1 MIVVRKIIHGLFSL
15 CLQPSEGTDNQLF
28 ASSVSHLQDVRHS
41 QPPDSGFSEPVNNN
55 VNEDNNNGPI
65 SLREMQN
72 IANNNAAVYI
82 VSENEER
89 NRISRES
96 VVEFEPLPSGIRVLD
111 PLEGCAD
118 WFAGEDFPRNQLQ
131 YLREIGRGWFGRV
144 VEGETEDGTGTTT
157 VAVKILNQN
166 ASLEDKA
173 RFLNEAR
180 PYRDMNHENVLGFV
194 AKCLQEDPWILIF
207 ELCSMDL
214 HQYLIENRPKMAIL
228 NESGVPLQLM
238 CDVASA
244 LAYMHSR
251 GFLYGCLWSGNV
263 LVRGA
268 DNPRAVLGHYARAER
283 EHPPAATDSPAAP
296 DAPAAPQ
303 RPSAS
308 GDVWALGRLVWEVC
322 AWGAAP
328 PDEPP
333 PPALP
338 CPYLN
343 HLYQVMQLCWNPNP
357 EARPTAAQVH
367 ALLNHLHFT
376 HKHTSDAAKDDG
388 YNSSD
393 FEERWQRLKPNTI
406 PKIDEHVAIVHAPS
420 TSMASHFTGSDQE
433 FDNNQT
439 IQDSLSVDMDTAVS
453 RSSSIMSDRDPL
465 SIQIKSES
473 LTNLHGSLEDV
484 RNIYLT
490 HNETPAL
497 ECHQGNINLEES
509 KEKEQD
515 RSDSSVDPWLKDIIT
530 DSQDDVS
537 YYKDVSDVI
546 KNLDNILNSEK
557 TSSSESSHQASPS
570 RDNLSLECKK
580 DYPMQTSMVKSPGIS
595 NFQNVL
601 EMGFATESEVTETG
615 DEDEGDRDTIGTL
628 SHSFERHSDTISQ
641 QTLENITPET
651 PIKGLDILE
660 DIEIQAY
667 SNSEQNN
674 SVLSINN
681 TKFSNDHRDSDLPKE
696 SRIASSDSE
705 IPKLMELCVA
715 SMPSVSETIEQVIK
729 QDCQTSNDN
738 KFTNIK
744 TDSTE
749 TKSIDL
755 NKEFLSNEIGI
766 KERETSTYI
775 KTEIHKLEES
785 PSKEDSRLSA
795 LDLVQPKK
803 ELTDTLVDNTL
814 IEKVGKIDDI
824 NKALLENTIE
834 SSNSPLLL
842 KADDKITF
850 ETNLKLAEF
859 ESSSK
864 RKLDDLKLLPVNDKI
879 LPPAEKKSD
888 SNEHTIVNT
897 NESSSTSN
905 VVISDEICNKL
916 FEEQKQNTNSIFPEF
931 DEIFKYKDDYSLES
945 SVEMLHNFPKKINE
959 EMSSERDYMKN
970 TNADSIET
978 NHKNDIVNSKD
989 ISYPQNESSDIRKHM
1004 EHSFNNI
1011 ESILSLSLNKTNN
1024 FSDVNSESVNF
1035 LTESHD
1041 TVNRV
1046 KEVNQL
1052 NEIAIENLEE
1062 KLVNHENTTKF
1073 SISNNDL
1080 SDGQCDKNKENMKVL
1095 ESINDHMKQIETTEQ
1110 PERVQI
1116 VTNVEVSSPLQ
1127 NSSRLLDVNCQFD
1140 KLTNSNNQITIES
1153 VSKPEEVQTI
1163 DEKLTFNSQCIGKD
1177 VINDATYRIDDVEV
1191 PKPPVKDEL
1200 SDSTVYMDLT
1210 NDTNSQILKDNNV
1223 DNTLKDVIKSCLEAP
1238 GIESSCLLV
1247 KNDSTVYLD
1256 LPSIIKETDSFLH
1269 SEKCISSQQIDFKDM
1284 ICTSTPKGSD
1294 NSTDNTL
1301 EPILPSTYIL
1311 SETKV
1316 PDYGPGVTLTK
1327 LEQKYVP
1334 DNISPFESPSK
1345 SHHTD
1350 TYDENSS
1357 VVLGPF
1363 ENCTLEIYKG
1373 VKSMAEIADLPK
1385 EELLAF
1391 SSNFSEINLETPS
1404 PLRDG
1409 NFLNEVP
1416 DLLPDE
1422 LHFDQIATM
1431 SEAKPESQSNEMIS
1445 DDTEEQSSTEKH
1457 VSPLTP
1463 PNSPGN
1469 FLASSSQQ
1477 KYLVDIDIN
1486 SPHVQDSNINN
1497 EAIDLNQIELQM
1509 TTKLAMAENENNLNI
1524 EYSGPLTEEGLTLDD
1539 SLIGDNDAIPES
1551 YLAGNGGSVEDLREN
1566 LAIDEERM
1574 KELRNE
1580 LELKLPL
1587 AQVAG
1592 IEPAAESEPSELPP
1606 PPELVLTY
1614 GALSPIAEETRTQLY
1629 AYENDDHWNAS
1640 IRTESST
1647 SYPEPCNNS
1656 TDEASDLPTA
1666 ANSGPQHSTYT
1677 IHSKEPSINHTY
1689 TVQKEAVSS
1698 KEITMSADS
1707 LNASPLKKLQETQ
1720 SPIDDKTF
1728 NKNEDEKESNCERLS
1743 QVSPFLL
1750 SPTTDSSVPE
1760 NSDIVAGLST
1770 FSKTTVPTDAKS
1782 SKPSDTQCLSKAT
1795 SIDSWCSNDTLYN
1808 VEENFDD
1815 LAMDPDV
1822 PLDFDT
1828 EIEKDKSESDDTLTH
1843 NEDEKEASHCSTYI
1857 IHDSKSE
1864 VCETFSPDSITANDN
1879 YTYTK
1884 MKTEGAT
1891 ITPSVI
1897 TKSDLNDST
1906 KNTQTKDLAYG
1917 TLMSGQPSYSNCTT
1931 ELVSGMEDAWK
1942 LPQPELVRRS
1952 PIGDE
1957 VNFTPPKN
1965 VEKEDI
1971 SITESPKLTSE
1982 PRLKK
1987 LDSVDITCLQ
1997 DTSAEGNKSDTSETQ
2012 IATEGNNSP
2021 NIHFINMAHSAT
2033 STPFAIT
2040 NQNSENLDNI
2050 PINLPG
2056 VPADSSEG
2064 IVINVPN
2071 FRSFFQSAE
2080 IRPQDISS
2088 NVSNEGHSTE
2098 ILLEGE
2104 SKTLSQ
2110 DITRDTSTKTP
2121 SYSDFENSALTKP
2134 QDVHT
2139 SEKSS
2144 QSMESGVT
2152 SEDFRQFQNSVKNR
2166 PQDLSSLIDAS
2177 SLLLK
2182 SERRSSELVMGSLTN
2197 TGSDLTS
2204 QSESHTANTEP
2215 ESLVFVSSNYTNL
2228 LESHNV
2234 DGSQPLNVFIT
2245 DLDIEEETEQPHSII
2260 ITESPLIVS
2269 KISPNRTFDS
2279 HTKINRKDMNC
2290 TYDSHTSSY
2299 QPIIDIWQN
2308 NSTNVEKVNGIKENQ
2323 TVKQTESSSE
2333 LVNCSSSSSMPTEP
2347 KNGPEMSLSQN
2358 DIITQESGRAT
2369 NSTEQKYSNSSAKVN
2384 GNNEVFATVNFLN
2397 ETFEELMESNVDDND
2412 IGLSDNN
2419 KDEQT
2424 GNSEKSLEIATESE
2438 SYGNKVSLNKE
2449 QNKDTLRS
2457 DVTSPEEKQITSV
2470 TDDFLKNEQKF
2481 CQLDSFFP
2489 ILSDIRFTGPA
2500 TEIMSTSFNQ
2510 DSPTEPTSPECEQ
2523 NSKPDPSAEILKEWD
2538 SDSDSHSTNSSSG
2551 EFIWKDGDGH
2561 ETAVVPST
2569 HFDHQRDSG
2578 SQPSCTDEGAGEGEA
2593 PSSASGDSGSGSGSE
2608 GDEVEFVPSSW
2619 DCRAA
2624 PSKSSLRSMEQ
2635 PPENKKRVVFKRQK
2649 YHCVY
2654 EYPREAPEL
2663 DADSPAYLPDF
2674 STYSEW
2680 DPSSAED
2687 AELGYGQLY
2696 GAPNPLDLF
2705 PLRSGI
2711 AFGADYDEDFFISSS
2726 ARPFE
2731 SLGIMSTASQFFP
2744 GMHLKASLERSPPDE
2759 LGEEFPPPPSPPPA
2773 LALAHTPAPPLDF
2786 TTPDSGVE
2794 DVTPG
2799 SLADDDYK
2807 LRKPDEPPCWRADS
2821 ASSSE
2826 SVSPSSP
2833 GGEALGG
2840 LRHTRDRL
2848 KLDLPPSPHA
2858 PSPRHA
2864 RVFSFVLDKPR
2875 RAPAEPAEPPEPAG
2889 PAEPSDLA
2897 DVMPKPTFSTFGK
2910 GAPPRPDAE
2919 RAIVLTDDAPACE
2932 NVTDACE
2939 HTAGTCEH
2947 TTGKCEHT
2955 AGTCEHTA
2963 DTCEHTAD
2971 ACEHTADKCER
2982 TAGTCEHTADKCERT
2997 ADARGEGTLLDSGD
3011 EDSGIESSSK
3021 ATLER
3026 AEPAPNVS

>member
-1 MIVVRKIIHGLFSL
+1 MMAVLWVILILASTGLQLVQGLPVTPVLRVYYYPHEAKVSEDTEEWNWEKLYTSL
-15 CLQPSEGTDNQLF
+15 GALAVLLTFLGLLVGCAWCFRHKSCKLF
-28 ASSVSHLQDVRHS
+28 DSSVSHLHDVRHS
-41 QPPDSGFSEPVNNN
+41 QPPDSGFSESVNNN
-55 VNEDNNNGPI
+55 INEDNNNGPI

-89 NRISRES
+89 NRNSRES
-96 VVEFEPLPSGIRVLD
+96 MVEFEPLPARIRVLD
-111 PLEGCAD
+111 PLEDCAD

-144 VEGETEDGTGTTT
+144 VEGETEDGAGTST

-214 HQYLIENRPKMAIL
+214 QQYLIVNRPKMAIL

-263 LVRGA
+263 LVRGS
-268 DNPRAVLGHYARAER
+268 DSPRAVVGHYARSEPQTSPRAPEAAR
-283 EHPPAATDSPAAP
+283 QPPVCTASTDIWS
-296 DAPAAPQ
+296 
-303 RPSAS
+303 
-308 GDVWALGRLVWEVC
+308 LGYLVWEVC

-333 PPALP
+333 PPDLP
-338 CPYLN
+338 CPYRN

-357 EARPTAAQVH
+357 EARPTAVQVH
-367 ALLNHLHFT
+367 ALLNHLHYT
-376 HKHTSDAAKDDG
+376 HKHTSDATKDDG
-388 YNSSD
+388 YASSD
-393 FEERWQRLKPNTI
+393 FEDRWQRLKPNSI

-433 FDNNQT
+433 FDNGQT
-439 IQDSLSVDMDTAVS
+439 IQDSLSVEMDTAVS
-453 RSSSIMSDRDPL
+453 RSSSIMSEQDPL

-497 ECHQGNINLEES
+497 ECHQGNINLEEN

-580 DYPMQTSMVKSPGIS
+580 DYPMPTSMVKSPGIS
-595 NFQNVL
+595 NFQNIL
-601 EMGFATESEVTETG
+601 EMGFAAESDLTE
-615 DEDEGDRDTIGTL
+615 EDDGDRDTIGTL
-628 SHSFERHSDTISQ
+628 SHSFERHSDTTSQ

-651 PIKGLDILE
+651 PIKGLDISE
-660 DIEIQAY
+660 NIEIKQFTDIELNH
-667 SNSEQNN
+667 SK
-674 SVLSINN
+674 INEPEI
-681 TKFSNDHRDSDLPKE
+681 NDMHQDSDLPKE
-696 SRIASSDSE
+696 NSIDSSDSKV
-705 IPKLMELCVA
+705 PKLKELCVA
-715 SMPSVSETIEQVIK
+715 SIPSISETIEQVIFK
-729 QDCQTSNDN
+729 QDCQTSYYDN
-738 KFTNIK
+738 KLTDNK

-749 TKSIDL
+749 TKSVDINEKNVNNEIENKEHFFTNIDTEKHKEGKKPAEKETILSVIEGPEDNKVCDTVLLSECDSSCKESRDDFTSLPVTNEILPGVNDKPDL
-755 NKEFLSNEIGI
+755 NDYKFDITKEINIANNVEIIEKSENIFEGISENITHNQEPNSSLPEFLLKSKDNCDLESPLLFLNSSPI
-766 KERETSTYI
+766 ETSEDTSLQVNNTNI
-775 KTEIHKLEES
+775 TI
-785 PSKEDSRLSA
+785 SKC
-795 LDLVQPKK
+795 
-803 ELTDTLVDNTL
+803 LTRDDDFASL
-814 IEKVGKIDDI
+814 INNSIQENQNDF
-824 NKALLENTIE
+824 NKIE
-834 SSNSPLLL
+834 SSAVLSVDNCNRFSESSNKNNLLL
-842 KADDKITF
+842 NETTNPVMIIQELSKTDNTAVDK
-850 ETNLKLAEF
+850 
-859 ESSSK
+859 
-864 RKLDDLKLLPVNDKI
+864 
-879 LPPAEKKSD
+879 
-888 SNEHTIVNT
+888 
-897 NESSSTSN
+897 
-905 VVISDEICNKL
+905 C
-916 FEEQKQNTNSIFPEF
+916 
-931 DEIFKYKDDYSLES
+931 
-945 SVEMLHNFPKKINE
+945 
-959 EMSSERDYMKN
+959 
-970 TNADSIET
+970 DSI
-978 NHKNDIVNSKD
+978 SKL
-989 ISYPQNESSDIRKHM
+989 M
-1004 EHSFNNI
+1004 
-1011 ESILSLSLNKTNN
+1011 
-1024 FSDVNSESVNF
+1024 
-1035 LTESHD
+1035 
-1041 TVNRV
+1041 
-1046 KEVNQL
+1046 
-1052 NEIAIENLEE
+1052 NLENKNE
-1062 KLVNHENTTKF
+1062 LKF
-1073 SISNNDL
+1073 TNNDL
-1080 SDGQCDKNKENMKVL
+1080 SNSQYDRNMEVL
-1095 ESINDHMKQIETTEQ
+1095 EPINNVLKYIEQDKEQ
-1110 PERVQI
+1110 PEIVQI
-1116 VTNVEVSSPLQ
+1116 VTNVEVSSPIQ
-1127 NSSRLLDVNCQFD
+1127 NPSCLVDVNEECVNIAD
-1140 KLTNSNNQITIES
+1140 NNIQPAFEN
-1153 VSKPEEVQTI
+1153 VLLPEEVQNRNDSDVFISQPITTNII
-1163 DEKLTFNSQCIGKD
+1163 D
-1177 VINDATYRIDDVEV
+1177 DATLRLENVISPKTDVT
-1191 PKPPVKDEL
+1191 VKDEL

-1210 NDTNSQILKDNNV
+1210 KNTNGNILKDYSADDTV
-1223 DNTLKDVIKSCLEAP
+1223 KCVIKSCLEASR
-1238 GIESSCLLV
+1238 IESSCSLV

-1256 LPSIIKETDSFLH
+1256 LPNIIRETYSFLH
-1269 SEKCISSQQIDFKDM
+1269 AEKCISSQQIEFKDK

-1294 NSTDNTL
+1294 TSTDNIQEVDAKT
-1301 EPILPSTYIL
+1301 TDIL

-1316 PDYGPGVTLTK
+1316 PDYGLGVTLTK

-1334 DNISPFESPSK
+1334 ENISPFESPSK

-1363 ENCTLEIYKG
+1363 ENCTLELYKG
-1373 VKSMAEIADLPK
+1373 VKSIAELADLPK

-1391 SSNFSEINLETPS
+1391 SSNFSDINLETPS

-1416 DLLPDE
+1416 DLVPDE
-1422 LHFDQIATM
+1422 LHFDQIATI
-1431 SEAKPESQSNEMIS
+1431 SESKPESQSNDVIS
-1445 DDTEEQSSTEKH
+1445 EETEDQSSTEKR

-1463 PNSPGN
+1463 PNSPGI
-1469 FLASSSQQ
+1469 FLASTSQN

-1486 SPHVQDSNINN
+1486 SPTQESSAYQ
-1497 EAIDLNQIELQM
+1497 EAVDLNQIDLLM

-1524 EYSGPLTEEGLTLDD
+1524 EYSGPLTEEGLTLDN
-1539 SLIGDNDAIPES
+1539 SVIMRDNDAIPES
-1551 YLAGNGGSVEDLREN
+1551 YLAGNGGSVEDLGEN
-1566 LAIDEERM
+1566 LVIDEERM

-1592 IEPAAESEPSELPP
+1592 IEPEVEGEWSELPP

-1614 GALSPIAEETRTQLY
+1614 GALSPIAEETRMQLC
-1629 AYENDDHWNAS
+1629 AYENDDQWNTS
-1640 IRTESST
+1640 IRTESSA

-1656 TDEASDLPTA
+1656 TDEVTDLPTA
-1666 ANSGPQHSTYT
+1666 ANSVPQHSTYT
-1677 IHSKEPSINHTY
+1677 IHSKDPSNYTY
-1689 TVQKEAVSS
+1689 TVQKEAISS

-1707 LNASPLKKLQETQ
+1707 LNASPLKKIQETQ
-1720 SPIDDKTF
+1720 SPIDDRTY

-1750 SPTTDSSVPE
+1750 SPTTETSVPE
-1760 NSDIVAGLST
+1760 SSDNPIGLST

-1782 SKPSDTQCLSKAT
+1782 SKPSETQCLSKAT

-1822 PLDFDT
+1822 PLDFET

-1864 VCETFSPDSITANDN
+1864 VCGTFSPDSITANDN

-1884 MKTEGAT
+1884 MRTDVAT
-1891 ITPSVI
+1891 TTPSVI

-1917 TLMSGQPSYSNCTT
+1917 TLMSGHPSYSNCTT
-1931 ELVSGMEDAWK
+1931 ELGSGMEEAWK
-1942 LPQPELVRRS
+1942 LLQPELVRRS

-1957 VNFTPPKN
+1957 VSFTPPKQ
-1965 VEKEDI
+1965 VEKKEI
-1971 SITESPKLTSE
+1971 SIMESPQLTSE
-1982 PRLKK
+1982 PRIKK
-1987 LDSVDITCLQ
+1987 MHSVEITCLK
-1997 DTSAEGNKSDTSETQ
+1997 DDSAESNKSDTSEPQ
-2012 IATEGNNSP
+2012 IAPETNNSP
-2021 NIHFINMAHSAT
+2021 NIYFMNMAHSAT
-2033 STPFAIT
+2033 STPFAV
-2040 NQNSENLDNI
+2040 NVENSENIESI
-2050 PINLPG
+2050 PIHLHHIEAEN
-2056 VPADSSEG
+2056 SEG
-2064 IVINVPN
+2064 IANNVPN

-2088 NVSNEGHSTE
+2088 NVSNEAQSTE

-2110 DITRDTSTKTP
+2110 DNTRDMASKNP
-2121 SYSDFENSALTKP
+2121 SYSDFENSATTKP
-2134 QDVHT
+2134 QDVYT
-2139 SEKSS
+2139 SEKSC
-2144 QSMESGVT
+2144 QSMESGIS
-2152 SEDFRQFQNSVKNR
+2152 SEEFRHFENSVKNR

-2177 SLLLK
+2177 SLLLN

-2197 TGSDLTS
+2197 TGFDLTS
-2204 QSESHTANTEP
+2204 QSESQTVNTEP

-2234 DGSQPLNVFIT
+2234 DSSQPLNVFVT
-2245 DLDIEEETEQPHSII
+2245 DLDAEEETEQPHSII
-2260 ITESPLIVS
+2260 ITESPLTAS
-2269 KISPNRTFDS
+2269 KVSPNRTFDS
-2279 HTKINRKDMNC
+2279 HAKTNRTDMNY
-2290 TYDSHTSSY
+2290 TYDSHASSY
-2299 QPIIDIWQN
+2299 QPIKNIWQN
-2308 NSTNVEKVNGIKENQ
+2308 DSLNSEKLNGEGENKIDRQIESTNDLGD
-2323 TVKQTESSSE
+2323 
-2333 LVNCSSSSSMPTEP
+2333 CSLTSNYITIEQ
-2347 KNGPEMSLSQN
+2347 NDPEMSSSQSEIILK
-2358 DIITQESGRAT
+2358 DIGTTNLTDQKNPES
-2369 NSTEQKYSNSSAKVN
+2369 STKCNGSN
-2384 GNNEVFATVNFLN
+2384 EMFAIVNFLN
-2397 ETFEELMESNVDDND
+2397 ETFEELVESNVDDNEIGSD
-2412 IGLSDNN
+2412 IN
-2419 KDEQT
+2419 KDVQT
-2424 GNSEKSLEIATESE
+2424 LNSKKVTETRSETEPLKEEPVEKEASCNNGQCDNTFFPN
-2438 SYGNKVSLNKE
+2438 GVS
-2449 QNKDTLRS
+2449 Q
-2457 DVTSPEEKQITSV
+2457 EEKQMASV
-2470 TDDFLKNEQKF
+2470 TDDFLKNEKKF
-2481 CQLDSFFP
+2481 CQLDSYFP
-2489 ILSDIRFTGPA
+2489 LLSDIRFTGPA
-2500 TEIMSTSFNQ
+2500 TEIMTTSFTQ

-2578 SQPSCTDEGAGEGEA
+2578 SQPSCTDEGAAEGEA
-2593 PSSASGDSGSGSGSE
+2593 PSSASGDSGSGSE

-2619 DCRAA
+2619 DCLAA

-2635 PPENKKRVVFKRQK
+2635 PQDNKKRVVFKRQK

-2654 EYPREAPEL
+2654 EYPREAPDA
-2663 DADSPAYLPDF
+2663 DADSPAAYLPDY

-2680 DPSSAED
+2680 DPASAED
-2687 AELGYGQLY
+2687 AELGYGQLF

-2705 PLRSGI
+2705 PLRAGI

-2731 SLGIMSTASQFFP
+2731 SLGVMSTTSQFFP
-2744 GMHLKASLERSPPDE
+2744 GMHYKPTLERDLSDE
-2759 LGEEFPPPPSPPPA
+2759 LSEDFPPPPSPLPPPPA
-2773 LALAHTPAPPLDF
+2773 LVQTETPFLDF

-2794 DVTPG
+2794 DITPG
-2799 SLADDDYK
+2799 SLTDDDYK
-2807 LRKPDEPPCWRADS
+2807 VKKLPDNEAGQCWRSVDS

-2840 LRHTRDRL
+2840 LRHTRDKL
-2848 KLDLPPSPHA
+2848 KLDLPPSPHV

-2864 RVFSFVLDKPR
+2864 RVFNFVLDKPKR
-2875 RAPAEPAEPPEPAG
+2875 PRDDRPVEPATPLVM
-2889 PAEPSDLA
+2889 SDETPVVAVALPLPRDSD
-2897 DVMPKPTFSTFGK
+2897 DVMPEPTFSTFGK
-2910 GAPPRPDAE
+2910 TAHCKAGQAADAE
-2919 RAIVLTDDAPACE
+2919 KSIVLTDEVERAAAVDEAKEDGP
-2932 NVTDACE
+2932 
-2939 HTAGTCEH
+2939 
-2947 TTGKCEHT
+2947 GKVEPV
-2955 AGTCEHTA
+2955 
-2963 DTCEHTAD
+2963 
-2971 ACEHTADKCER
+2971 
-2982 TAGTCEHTADKCERT
+2982 
-2997 ADARGEGTLLDSGD
+2997 RGEGTLLDSGD

-3026 AEPAPNVS
+3026 DEPPSHVA